1 MRSILRQQQPLMQEL
16 IEHEHAHELAA
27 IDQIL
32 NSVPE
37 VLAQVEAD
45 LVGDSDRNVGRPGL
59 CADQVVR
66 ALLVKQMNGFS
77 YDELAFHL
85 ADSICY
91 RRFCQLGEFE
101 KPPSRSTLQENIKRL
116 SPESLE
122 AINRAIVMQA
132 KEDGLDDG
140 STVRGDCTVVDSN
153 IHHPTDSWLL
163 WDTVRVAVR
172 LLQSAWEYDV
182 RFTNHQRRAK
192 RRFREIG
199 NARNREQ
206 RVPLYRDL
214 LKMAEETLEDAENA
228 VSQLKRIKEP
238 EAEDLIARL
247 LRTLVLG
254 RRIVDQTRRRVLDE
268 ESVPSSEKLVSIF
281 EPHTDIIVKDR
292 RGVEYGHKICLTAG
306 LSSLVFDCVILEGN
320 PADSTL
326 ATRMIERH
334 REIFSEAPEQAAF
347 DGGFASK
354 SNVDDLKKI
363 GVKDVA
369 FSKRCGLSIS
379 DMVKDSW
386 VYKRLRDFRAGIEG
400 IISFLKRAFG
410 LRRCPWSGFK
420 SFKAYVW
427 GSILSANLLTL
438 ARHRLVM

>member
-1 MRSILRQQQPLMQEL
+1 MRCIVRQQQPLMQEF
-16 IEHEHAHELAA
+16 IEHEHADELAA

-32 NSVPE
+32 NAVPE
-37 VLAQVEAD
+37 MLSQVEAD
-45 LVGDSDRNVGRPGL
+45 LVGDSDRSVGRPGL
-59 CADQVVR
+59 SADQVVR

-91 RRFCQLGEFE
+91 RRFCQLGQFE
-101 KPPSRSTLQENIKRL
+101 KPPSRSTLQENIKRV
-116 SPESLE
+116 SAESLE

-132 KEDGLDDG
+132 KENGLDDG
-140 STVRGDCTVVDSN
+140 SAVRGDCTVVNSN
-153 IHHPTDSWLL
+153 IHQPTDSWLL
-163 WDTVRVAVR
+163 WDTVRVLVR
-172 LLQSAWEYDV
+172 LLQRAWEYDV
-182 RFTNHQRRAK
+182 TFTNHRRRAK

-199 NARNREQ
+199 NARSREQ

-228 VSQLKRIKEP
+228 VSQLKRFKEP

-254 RRIVDQTRRRVLDE
+254 RRIVDQTQRRVLAE
-268 ESVPSSEKLVSIF
+268 EGVPSSEKLVSIF

-306 LSSLVFDCVILEGN
+306 LSSLVFDCIILEGN

-326 ATRMIERH
+326 ARGMIERH
-334 REIFSEAPEQAAF
+334 REILGEAPEQAAF

-354 SNVDDLKKI
+354 ANVNDLKKL

-369 FSKRCGLSIS
+369 FYQLTRELAVTPSIQYI
-379 DMVKDSW
+379 KDPALNPDEDSLW
-386 VYKRLRDFRAGIEG
+386 VYGLRLR
-400 IISFLKRAFG
+400 
-410 LRRCPWSGFK
+410 
-420 SFKAYVW
+420 
-427 GSILSANLLTL
+427 L
-438 ARHRLVM
+438 AL

>member
-1 MRSILRQQQPLMQEL
+1 MRSIVRQQQPLMQAFV
-16 IEHEHAHELAA
+16 EHEHAEELAV

-32 NSVPE
+32 SNIPE
-37 VLAQVEAD
+37 SLAQVEID
-45 LVGDSDRNVGRPGL
+45 LVGDRDRSVGRPGL
-59 CADQVVR
+59 SADQVVR
-66 ALLVKQMNGFS
+66 ALVVKQMNGFS

-101 KPPSRSTLQENIKRL
+101 KPPSRSTLQENIKRV
-116 SPESLE
+116 SAESLE
-122 AINRAIVMQA
+122 AINRALVMQA
-132 KEDGLDDG
+132 KSDGLDDG
-140 STVRGDCTVVDSN
+140 SSVRGDCTVVDSN

-163 WDTVRVAVR
+163 WDTVRVVVR
-172 LLQSAWEYDV
+172 LLKSAWEYDV
-182 RFTNHQRRAK
+182 KFTSHQRRAK

-199 NARNREQ
+199 DARNREQ

-214 LKMAEETLEDAENA
+214 LKMVEETLEDAENA
-228 VSQLKRIKEP
+228 ISQLKRFKEP
-238 EAEDLIARL
+238 ETEHLIAKLR
-247 LRTLVLG
+247 RTLVLG
-254 RRIVDQTRRRVLDE
+254 RRVVDQTRRRVLE
-268 ESVPSSEKLVSIF
+268 GEGVPSLEKLVSIF

-292 RGVEYGHKICLTAG
+292 RGVAYGHKICLTAG
-306 LSSLVFDCVILEGN
+306 LSSLVFDCIVLEGN

-334 REIFSEAPEQAAF
+334 REILGEAPEQAAF

-354 SNVDDLKKI
+354 SNVDGLKKM
-363 GVKDVA
+363 GVEDVA
-369 FSKRCGLSIS
+369 FSKRCGLSIT

-410 LRRCPWSGFK
+410 LRRCPWSGLE

-438 ARHRLVM
+438 ARYRLVM